1 MAIKE
6 RIDALTE
13 AEAKVAL
20 YYLVNLV
27 GATAMC
33 KTCPLR
39 QECIFDLDEKSC
51 KERFLAWVTVGFG
64 EARKCSGGAGTGTSG
79 PLSS

>member
-1 MAIKE
+1 MDIKT
-6 RIDALTE
+6 RIDGLTE
-13 AEAKVAL
+13 VEAKVGL

-39 QECIFDLDEKSC
+39 QECIFDLDAKSC
-51 KERFLAWVTVGFG
+51 KERFLDWVTVGFW
-64 EARKCSGGAGTGTSG
+64 EAAK
-79 PLSS
+79 